1 MKLLMT
7 FALMLSFAAYAQTG
21 TTTTTTTTQPAP
33 AATTPAQDTTGASA
47 VGENSMAGEKPAHIK
62 KMKKHAKKHVSKA
75 KKKHHKKKRHS

>member
-21 TTTTTTTTQPAP
+21 TTTTTTTQPAP
-33 AATTPAQDTTGASA
+33 AATTPAQDTMGTPAA
-47 VGENSMAGEKPAHIK
+47 GETSMAGEKPA
-62 KMKKHAKKHVSKA
+62 KMKKTKKHVKKHVSKA